1 MNHCLNCNKE
11 CKNKFCSMECY
22 KNYLDHNKEYREA
35 FISKIKQGM
44 YDNKTRN
51 RTL

>member
-1 MNHCLNCNKE
+1 M
-11 CKNKFCSMECY
+11 Y
-22 KNYLDHNKEYREA
+22 YLDHNKEYREV
-35 FISKIKQGM
+35 FTSKIKQGI